1 MEHFCRTV
9 RQIFMWALMLHKL
22 KLKLECE
29 MLLAH
34 LMAALS
40 HLNNQ
45 SLLYNVMTD
54 HLLFEGE
61 NPLISHILT
70 IGS

>member
-1 MEHFCRTV
+1 MVV
-9 RQIFMWALMLHKL
+9 RQIFMWALMLHQL
-22 KLKLECE
+22 KLKLECH
-29 MLLAH
+29 MIMAH

-40 HLNNQ
+40 QLNNQ
-45 SLLYNVMTD
+45 SLFYNIMTD

-61 NPLISHILT
+61 NPLISHVLT

>member
-1 MEHFCRTV
+1 
-9 RQIFMWALMLHKL
+9 MLHKL

-45 SLLYNVMTD
+45 SLLYNAMTD

>member
-1 MEHFCRTV
+1 MVV
-9 RQIFMWALMLHKL
+9 RQIFMWALMLHQL
-22 KLKLECE
+22 KLKLECQ
-29 MLLAH
+29 MIMAH

-40 HLNNQ
+40 QLNNQ
-45 SLLYNVMTD
+45 SLFYNIMTD

-61 NPLISHILT
+61 NPLISHVLT